1 MKNSGFYISVLVM
14 LAVMIFI
21 TVKFFR
27 GSGHGSVGL
36 AYSKEHNIKAEKS
49 AIIKSVPVVAGQQ
62 VKAGDL
68 LVELTSSDLELE
80 MSKLKNKIDVLRS
93 EQVEKRKVADSKID
107 LIRSENSI
115 RTEELNTDILESE
128 GELDLNKQLI
138 KSFQLDK
145 DSVAIH
151 PSEMKIKALKK
162 QRTKH
167 EETAAIRIEDVRHDI
182 ETDMRNLNNE
192 IQLLEKELELYEQE
206 KIKLSKFAQ
215 SPGVVSNVYVKA
227 GEEVQGFTSLLSV
240 SPLHPTTVVGYLV
253 GRKVML
259 PVGSAVQV
267 SAYERSADIARGK
280 VIGYG
285 SVVQLPAILQ
295 KSTATPA
302 FGREV
307 FIEIPE
313 ENVFASGEKVVIR

>member
-1 MKNSGFYISVLVM
+1 MKVNGFYIVVL
-14 LAVMIFI
+14 LLLSAMIFL
-21 TVKFFR
+21 TLRYFK

-36 AYSKEHNIKAEKS
+36 AYAKEHNIKAEKA

-68 LVELTSSDLELE
+68 LVELTSNDLELE
-80 MSKLKNKIDVLRS
+80 MSKLKNKIAVLLS
-93 EQVEKRKVADSKID
+93 EQGEKRKVADSKID

-115 RTEELNTDILESE
+115 RTEELNTEILESE

-162 QRTKH
+162 QRAKH

-206 KIKLSKFAQ
+206 KVKLSKFAQ
-215 SPGVVSNVYVKA
+215 SSGVVSNVFVKA

-240 SPLHPTTVVGYLV
+240 NPLHPTTVVGYLV

-259 PVGSAVQV
+259 PVGSDVVV
-267 SAYERSADIARGK
+267 SAYERSADRTSGK

-295 KSTATPA
+295 KSTASPA

-313 ENVFASGEKVVIR
+313 KNAFASGEKVVIR

>member
-1 MKNSGFYISVLVM
+1 MKVNGFYISVLLLM
-14 LAVMIFI
+14 SAMIFV
-21 TVKFFR
+21 TVKYFK

-36 AYSKEHNIKAEKS
+36 AYAKEHNIKAEKS

-68 LVELTSSDLELE
+68 LVELTSNDLELE
-80 MSKLKNKIDVLRS
+80 MNKLKNRIAVLRS
-93 EQVEKRKVADSKID
+93 EQGEKRKVADSKID

-115 RTEELNTDILESE
+115 RTEELNTEILESE

-138 KSFQLDK
+138 GSFKLDK

-162 QRTKH
+162 QRSKH

-182 ETDMRNLNNE
+182 ETDLRNLGNE
-192 IQLLEKELELYEQE
+192 IGLLEKELELYEQE
-206 KIKLSKFAQ
+206 KVKLSKYAQ

-227 GEEVQGFTSLLSV
+227 GEEVEGFTSLLSV
-240 SPLHPTTVVGYLV
+240 NPLHPTTVVGYLV

-259 PVGSAVQV
+259 PVGSAVEV
-267 SAYERSADIARGK
+267 SAYERSADRTSGT

-285 SVVQLPAILQ
+285 SVVQLPTILQ
-295 KSTATPA
+295 KSTASPA

-307 FIEIPE
+307 FIEIPA
-313 ENVFASGEKVVIR
+313 ENAFASGEKVVIR